1 MTAKDYRAL
10 AAALARTRPDPK
22 VYQWEGV
29 TNTVTD
35 GISRGLWD
43 RTRDAI
49 ADALAADNPRF
60 DRSRFVTA
68 TEGAA

>member
-22 VYQWEGV
+22 TYQWEGV

-43 RTRDAI
+43 RTRDSI
-49 ADALAADNPRF
+49 ADTLAADNAHF
-60 DRSRFVTA
+60 DRDRFIAA
-68 TEGAA
+68 TEE